1 MKIRNY
7 LFLLLTILFA
17 VCNRS
22 TAQERMN
29 EDEELKQLVV
39 DYGNAMNRMTQSTL
53 AFGGDTE
60 TAWAI
65 DTVNAIWT
73 ECQKKPFD
81 VLQYLADIAVMEKY
95 FAYGVDY
102 LPLMLYT
109 SKYFNAYQQGDCSYC
124 NLFEDDRRMVDT
136 FYVAVQANEEW
147 IDYFLLHTFSLNL
160 VILYHVYKDDLKGIE
175 TSVEMSSFNTIGDI
189 NSLYQSDIPN
199 KEYYAW
205 RLDGVAF
212 FKTYAQWIGRT
223 TDDPN
228 NANRKLLDW
237 AYWMDDK
244 SKPILSALHGNGKMP
259 DISEEEHIRILKQTL
274 RMYVDIIGMLE
285 NNFKRISEG

>member
-124 NLFEDDRRMVDT
+124 NLFEDDRRMV
-136 FYVAVQANEEW
+136 
-147 IDYFLLHTFSLNL
+147 
-160 VILYHVYKDDLKGIE
+160 LYHVYKDDLKGIE

-237 AYWMDDK
+237 AYWMDDN